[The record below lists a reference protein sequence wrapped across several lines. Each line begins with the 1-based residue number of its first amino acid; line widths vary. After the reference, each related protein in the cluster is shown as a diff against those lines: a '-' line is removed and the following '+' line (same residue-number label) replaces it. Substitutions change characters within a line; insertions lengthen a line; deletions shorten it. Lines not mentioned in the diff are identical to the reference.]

1 MAIFIILMVVFV
13 AFLIIGTVQVTPEM
27 IANEK
32 QTMADIKVAKANKVD
47 VDAVKLDAQL
57 TLKAEKAKKE
67 LDPVKAEAKAK
78 KEQEKQEA
86 AVKKLL
92 AKKVRSIKGKT
103 PSEKIATLDD
113 MLKAGEI
120 TEDEYKDLKNLL
132 IMEI

>member
-47 VDAVKLDAQL
+47 YEAIKLEMQVDATEQ
-57 TLKAEKAKKE
+57 KAKKE
-67 LDPVKAEAKAK
+67 KDPAKAEAKA
-78 KEQEKQEA
+78 
-86 AVKKLL
+86 KKLL

-113 MLKAGEI
+113 MLNAGEI